1 METTSHFV
9 MDRLSGSLEELGLD
23 RRAYHLLK
31 RRGIHHVGDILACGE
46 SGILSIKGMGEIT
59 ARHIFSVV
67 ARYLNI
73 REEELFSL
81 EVPQNVKSFEERESD
96 PLDASLSILNLPSST
111 LHHLNSFGLF
121 LIRDLLGWRTKGTD
135 GLHGQAISRSEIRR
149 IYTEFIRYL
158 NEDMESATVEV
169 NTRVNPQPINIDL
182 SIVLAAILKDE
193 RAIRIVKLRAL
204 ELRTLEEIAN
214 EMGGVSRERIRQII
228 DHVHQRIRE
237 NLGLFTI
244 CCNYLEE
251 ITENLDN
258 KTEQGQFTVRAIAEQ
273 YIPKLQDARISAT
286 AEELTILMAVIRLIA
301 IQEKPWIYEKLQT
314 SWKTFSFSVCLATPP
329 IKTFRGVRETVEGEE
344 EKNRRLSYKEL
355 ALTILSEEK
364 KPLHWSKISE
374 RAYRLG
380 RRESFNSSALY
391 NALMSDPDSFVR
403 VDAGTYA
410 LAEWGHDRV
419 ATYPDIIASILKL
432 HNKSLPSDTIFSKV
446 SEVRPIKQ
454 VTLTML
460 LDLHPRFYRSMEKT
474 YGLRVWLP
482 EREKQT
488 LRTPEWL
495 VEDSDSYKRL
505 EQAIQRGY
513 DVESILKADHDTR
526 EN

>member
-1 METTSHFV
+1 M
-9 MDRLSGSLEELGLD
+9 
-23 RRAYHLLK
+23 
-31 RRGIHHVGDILACGE
+31 
-46 SGILSIKGMGEIT
+46 
-59 ARHIFSVV
+59 
-67 ARYLNI
+67 
-73 REEELFSL
+73 
-81 EVPQNVKSFEERESD
+81 
-96 PLDASLSILNLPSST
+96 
-111 LHHLNSFGLF
+111 
-121 LIRDLLGWRTKGTD
+121 
-135 GLHGQAISRSEIRR
+135 
-149 IYTEFIRYL
+149 
-158 NEDMESATVEV
+158 
-169 NTRVNPQPINIDL
+169 
-182 SIVLAAILKDE
+182 
-193 RAIRIVKLRAL
+193 
-204 ELRTLEEIAN
+204 RTLEEIAN

-251 ITENLDN
+251 IAESLDD

-301 IQEKPWIYEKLQT
+301 IHERPWIYEKLLT
-314 SWKTFSFSVCLATPP
+314 RWKKFSFSVCLATPP
-329 IKTFRGVRETVEGEE
+329 IKTFRGGEETVEAEE
-344 EKNRRLSYKEL
+344 EKNRKLSYKEL

-364 KPLHWSKISE
+364 KPLHWSKIAE

-410 LAEWGHDRV
+410 LAEWGYSRA

-432 HNKSLPSDTIFSKV
+432 HSKSLPSETIFSKV
-446 SEVRPIKQ
+446 NEIRPIKQ

-482 EREKQT
+482 DREKQT

-505 EQAIQRGY
+505 EHASQKGY
-513 DVESILKADHDTR
+513 DIESMLRADLDIDINESDKGLKNLASML
-526 EN
+526 